1 MHVRR
6 EIIGNVWAIES
17 EREVSCKR
25 ESKKEEDSVESE
37 RGRVAERVGQPAE
50 VGLGLKSVGH
60 GVSP

>member
-1 MHVRR
+1 M
-6 EIIGNVWAIES
+6 
-17 EREVSCKR
+17 REVSCKR
-25 ESKKEEDSVESE
+25 ESKKEEDSVKSE